1 MRQVIT
7 TIIFSSIFIA
17 ANAQNIMVNQVGF
30 YPDAPKYA
38 LTDNIIETDFRII
51 DEKSGKTV
59 LKGKAGETILHDGT
73 QSIMRYLDF
82 SKLKKEGKYHIV
94 MGENHSHTFLI
105 SNKVWKETAN
115 ALMKSY
121 YYQRCSAELKPEHAD
136 KWVRAA
142 GHPDTK
148 CIVHP
153 SAKTDKSFI
162 SAPGGWYDA
171 GDYGKYVVNAGV
183 TTATLLY
190 LAEYYPNIFPDGS
203 LNIPESGNGI
213 SDLLDEI
220 RYELEWLS
228 KMQDTDGGVFFKLTS
243 KNFCKAIMPEEDK
256 MKRFVIGKTSASALN
271 FAAVMAI
278 AARVYESTDKDFAEK
293 CLVQA
298 ENAWKWANDNDIT
311 IFTNSEDIKTGE
323 YGDKRLTDEFVWAAS
338 ELYISTQKKDYKDF
352 ISNNIDKL
360 NIWNNKNRTFTPG
373 WANTDMLAVISLAS
387 SNKGKPFNSR
397 CKENIFNSALKIT
410 EEIKKN
416 AGRIPNMKYNWGS
429 NSELANKAWIL
440 LVAARTA
447 GEKDYINYAS
457 EIADYFLGK
466 NPLGKSFITGMG
478 NNRVMNPH
486 HRISTADSIEEPVPG
501 LLAGGPNAQMNDKN
515 FVKYDSHLPAMAYM
529 DVEPSYAS
537 NEVAINW
544 NAPATVI
551 FAILDYVLG
560 EK

>member
-1 MRQVIT
+1 
-7 TIIFSSIFIA
+7 
-17 ANAQNIMVNQVGF
+17 
-30 YPDAPKYA
+30 
-38 LTDNIIETDFRII
+38 
-51 DEKSGKTV
+51 
-59 LKGKAGETILHDGT
+59 
-73 QSIMRYLDF
+73 
-82 SKLKKEGKYHIV
+82 
-94 MGENHSHTFLI
+94 
-105 SNKVWKETAN
+105 
-115 ALMKSY
+115 
-121 YYQRCSAELKPEHAD
+121 
-136 KWVRAA
+136 
-142 GHPDTK
+142 
-148 CIVHP
+148 
-153 SAKTDKSFI
+153 
-162 SAPGGWYDA
+162 
-171 GDYGKYVVNAGV
+171 
-183 TTATLLY
+183 
-190 LAEYYPNIFPDGS
+190 
-203 LNIPESGNGI
+203 
-213 SDLLDEI
+213 
-220 RYELEWLS
+220 
-228 KMQDTDGGVFFKLTS
+228 
-243 KNFCKAIMPEEDK
+243 MPEEDK

-311 IFTNSEDIKTGE
+311 IFTNPEDIKTGE

-397 CKENIFNSALKIT
+397 CKEYIFNSALKIVK
-410 EEIKKN
+410 EIKKN

-486 HRISTADSIEEPVPG
+486 HRISTADGIEEPVPG